1 MTKNQLDIIFRTTLN
16 WVACMTHAIRTNE
29 PFNPFFFLRRRNIA
43 LLLYSLWVSLAYKD
57 IKRLNI
63 RVEEKVFNIIKD

>member
-16 WVACMTHAIRTNE
+16 WVACMTHATRTNE
-29 PFNPFFFLRRRNIA
+29 PFNPFFLRRRNIA

-57 IKRLNI
+57 IKRLNK
-63 RVEEKVFNIIKD
+63 RVEDKVFNIIKD